1 MTSARSGTLRTPRE
15 IRPLVAALRDRF
27 KPESIWL
34 FGSRAR
40 GDNRADSDWDL
51 LLELPDGCAPELL
64 DPLEAWE
71 VRRALEIPATIVAAR
86 SHELSQGFE
95 APNTLAYEI
104 ARDGKRLVD

>member
-1 MTSARSGTLRTPRE
+1 LSEYLPGMTSARSGTLRTPRE

-51 LLELPDGCAPELL
+51 LLE
-64 DPLEAWE
+64 
-71 VRRALEIPATIVAAR
+71 IPATIVAAR